1 MYLKLI
7 EYLGKNLNK
16 LKNYLLNELTKL
28 EFNNTIYFLNL
39 NKIKQIGHNNNCK
52 GQINNFYH
60 IQNIWEYSTVG
71 RAIDC

>member
-39 NKIKQIGHNNNCK
+39 NKIK
-52 GQINNFYH
+52 
-60 IQNIWEYSTVG
+60 
-71 RAIDC
+71 